1 MGDAE
6 SYDLGA
12 LRKRFLAALA
22 ADGNKTEL
30 YPYEVEKHFPRI
42 LARIVEL
49 WKTPDLDPYFEG
61 LLTTTRH
68 DRQGFPEK
76 VALEI
81 FYLSNLHSSYRL
93 SMLTRVSP
101 WDWSPD
107 ALAFKKL
114 H

>member
-1 MGDAE
+1 MSDGT
-6 SYDLGA
+6 YDIRA
-12 LRKRFLAALA
+12 LRKRLMGALT
-22 ADGNKTEL
+22 ADGDRSEL

-68 DRQGFPEK
+68 DRQGFPEP

-81 FYLSNLHSSYRL
+81 FHLSNLHASYRL
-93 SMLTRVSP
+93 SVLTRVSP
-101 WDWSPD
+101 WDWTPD